1 MFTPLHAQ
9 QLPTTE
15 QLLVSGGDERI
26 ALDETHGVNR
36 YGCPPLAVTGLLDFG
51 SCTASV
57 ISAGAFQAADELRRK
72 LQHEL
77 HDNTPAMIYER
88 ELDRMR
94 EQLFQLSDLGDLSK
108 PDVIFAASGTDLHRI
123 AVLLSHAATTRPVL
137 ALMVEEAETGSGVH
151 DALINSRF
159 GTEVATVAMRD
170 ADGAPRSGNDIDAD
184 FERIA
189 LEAILQ
195 GFHVLLVQVDQSKTG
210 MIAPSYACTEK
221 LHLALGTQLDV
232 LIDACQFRLSTTTL
246 RSCLARGYSVA
257 LTGSKF
263 VSGPSFSGALMIPA
277 QIATRLRELPF
288 PTELTKVSLAGE
300 WPPGWAAKDV
310 LSSASNFGLLL
321 RWEAAL
327 HELRAF
333 RSLNATDIKN
343 FLQDFSVHIMAFIQ
357 QQTLIES
364 VPVPNLERSPL
375 ITSEDWDTEQSIFP
389 FYLYAQTASG
399 MSLHDAQ
406 TLRDIYK
413 SLPDAKIACQLGQ
426 PVRLAEG
433 RYALRLCLSARSIV
447 EALKYGEPSKQR
459 IKADA
464 IRVLEQTLKLSS
476 VPRHGTM
483 HALPQCTLSTSS
495 CMHQ

>member
-1 MFTPLHAQ
+1 MYTPIHAQ

-26 ALDETHGVNR
+26 ALDNIHGVNR
-36 YGCPPLAVTGLLDFG
+36 YGCPPLAVPGLLDFG

-57 ISAGAFQAADELRRK
+57 ISAGAFQATDELRRR
-72 LQHEL
+72 LQSEL
-77 HDNTPAMIYER
+77 HDRTPAVIYDR
-88 ELDRMR
+88 ELDRIR
-94 EQLFQLSDLGDLSK
+94 GQLFQLSELGDLVE

-159 GTEVATVAMRD
+159 GTEVSTVAMRE
-170 ADGAPRSGNDIDAD
+170 ADGRPRSTNDIDAD

-189 LEAILQ
+189 REAILQ

-210 MIAPSYACTEK
+210 MIAPSYTCTEK
-221 LHLALGTQLDV
+221 LQLALGTQLDI
-232 LIDACQFRLSTTTL
+232 LIDACQYRISPATL

-277 QIATRLRELPF
+277 QIAARLRELPF
-288 PTELTKVSLAGE
+288 PKELSGICLAGE
-300 WPPGWAAKDV
+300 WPVGWAARDV
-310 LSSASNFGLLL
+310 LNNASNLGLLL

-327 HELRAF
+327 YELRAF
-333 RSLNATDIKN
+333 RTLHNTDIKN
-343 FLQDFSVHIMAFIQ
+343 FLQDFAIHIKTFMQ
-357 QQTLIES
+357 QQSLIES
-364 VPVPNLERSPL
+364 VPVPALERSPL
-375 ITSEDWDTEQSIFP
+375 ITSDDWDTEQSTFP
-389 FYLYAQTASG
+389 FYLYAQTANG
-399 MSLHDAQ
+399 MSLQNAQ
-406 TLRDIYK
+406 ALRDIYK
-413 SLPDAKIACQLGQ
+413 NLPDAKIGCQLGQ

-464 IRVLEQTLKLSS
+464 IKVLEQTLELSRKS
-476 VPRHGTM
+476 QHVTTHE
-483 HALPQCTLSTSS
+483 LPQCTPSTSS
-495 CMHQ
+495 CMH